1 MYICISLK
9 KMLKKAFHR
18 YINNFKG
25 FRREVWILALITF
38 INRAGTM
45 VLPFLSKYLKE
56 NLHFTYGQ
64 VGWIM
69 VCFGFGSMLGS
80 WMGGKLSDKIGF
92 YKIMVFSLF
101 TSGILFFILQYITTF
116 WGLCFGVFGIMSVS
130 DMFRPAMFVSLGVY
144 AKPENRVRA
153 LSLIRLAINFG
164 FSAGP
169 MLGGLIILG
178 IGYKG
183 LFWVDGSTCILAILI
198 FAFLV
203 KEKKKLAEIHQ
214 TSSEVVVVRSIF
226 KDKPFW
232 VFLFIS
238 FTSAMLFFQIFTT
251 LPLFHHEHFGLSE
264 FRTGLLISLNGI
276 LIFMFEMS
284 FVSLLERKQINRIKI
299 IFFGLF
305 LMAISFYILLMDA
318 WAGILVIEIVLIT
331 FGEIFSFPFSNAFA
345 MGRAPKGQEGRYMA
359 LYTMSFSLAHIVSS
373 KLGLEIIGHYGYE
386 ANWFVMGSFGIA
398 AMLFCVWL
406 NWLLKQEN
414 RLL

>member
-1 MYICISLK
+1 
-9 KMLKKAFHR
+9 MLKTALRR

-69 VCFGFGSMLGS
+69 VSFGIGSMLGS
-80 WMGGKLSDKIGF
+80 WLGGKLSDKIGF

-101 TSGILFFILQYITTF
+101 TSGILFFVLQYITTF
-116 WGLCFGVFGIMSVS
+116 WGLCFGVFAIMSVS

-164 FSAGP
+164 FAAGP

-183 LFWVDGSTCILAILI
+183 LFWIDGSTCILAILI

-203 KEKKKLAEIHQ
+203 KEKKKIPELHQ
-214 TSSEVVVVRSIF
+214 TSSEPVVVKSIF

-251 LPLFHHEHFGLSE
+251 LPLFHHEHFDLSE
-264 FRTGLLISLNGI
+264 FKTGLLISLNGI
-276 LIFMFEMS
+276 LVFMFEMPL
-284 FVSLLERKQINRIKI
+284 VSLLERKQINRIKI
-299 IFFGLF
+299 IFFGSF

-318 WAGILVIEIVLIT
+318 WAGILVIGIIIVT

-373 KLGLEIIGHYGYE
+373 KLGLEIIGHYGYGT
-386 ANWFVMGSFGIA
+386 NWFVMGSFGIV

-406 NWLLKQEN
+406 Q
-414 RLL
+414 RLLRAEKE

>member
-1 MYICISLK
+1 
-9 KMLKKAFHR
+9 MLKTGLRR

-69 VCFGFGSMLGS
+69 VSFGIGSMLGS
-80 WMGGKLSDKIGF
+80 WLGGKLSDKIGF
-92 YKIMVFSLF
+92 YKVMVFSLF
-101 TSGILFFILQYITTF
+101 TSGIMFFFLQYITSF
-116 WGLCFGVFGIMSVS
+116 WGLCIGIFAIMSIS

-164 FSAGP
+164 FAAGP
-169 MLGGLIILG
+169 TLGGLIILG
-178 IGYKG
+178 IGYQG
-183 LFWVDGSTCILAILI
+183 LFWVDGSTCIIAILI
-198 FAFLV
+198 FAFFV
-203 KEKKKLAEIHQ
+203 KEKKKIKELHGESDL
-214 TSSEVVVVRSIF
+214 SSDTKSVF
-226 KDKPFW
+226 KDRPFW

-238 FTSAMLFFQIFTT
+238 FTTAMLFFQIFTT
-251 LPLFHHEHFGLSE
+251 LPLFHHEQFGLSE
-264 FRTGLLISLNGI
+264 FETGLLISLNGI
-276 LIFMFEMS
+276 LIFMFEMP
-284 FVSLLERKQINRIKI
+284 FVSFLERKQINRIKI
-299 IFFGLF
+299 IFWGAF
-305 LMAISFYILLMDA
+305 LMAISFYLLMFDA
-318 WAGILVIEIVLIT
+318 WVGILIVVMIVIT

-359 LYTMSFSLAHIVSS
+359 LYTMSFSLAHIMSS
-373 KLGLEIIGHYGYE
+373 KVGLEIIGHFGYQT
-386 ANWFVMGSFGIA
+386 NWVVMGSFGIV

-406 NWLLKQEN
+406 NRLLRAEN
-414 RLL
+414 R

>member
-1 MYICISLK
+1 
-9 KMLKKAFHR
+9 MLKTGLKR
-18 YINNFKG
+18 YIDNFKG

-56 NLHFTYGQ
+56 NLHFSYSQ

-69 VCFGFGSMLGS
+69 VSFGVGSMLGS
-80 WMGGKLSDKIGF
+80 WLGGKLSDKIGF
-92 YKIMVFSLF
+92 YKVMVFSLF
-101 TSGILFFILQYITTF
+101 TSGIMFFFLQHITSF
-116 WGLCFGVFGIMSVS
+116 WALCIGIFAIMSIS

-164 FSAGP
+164 FAAGP
-169 MLGGLIILG
+169 TLGGLIILG

-203 KEKKKLAEIHQ
+203 KEKKKTPELHQ
-214 TSSEVVVVRSIF
+214 NSSEVVVVKSVF
-226 KDKPFW
+226 KDKIFW

-238 FTSAMLFFQIFTT
+238 FTTAMLFFQIFTT
-251 LPLFHHEHFGLSE
+251 LPLFHHERFGLSE
-264 FRTGLLISLNGI
+264 FETGLLISLNGI
-276 LIFMFEMS
+276 LIFMFEMP
-284 FVSLLERKQINRIKI
+284 FVSMLERKKIDRIKI
-299 IFFGLF
+299 VFWGAF
-305 LMAISFYILLMDA
+305 LMVISFYLLLLDT
-318 WAGILVIEIVLIT
+318 WSGILIVVMVIIT

-359 LYTMSFSLAHIVSS
+359 LYTMSFSLAHIMSS
-373 KLGLEIIGHYGYE
+373 KLGLEIIGHFGYKT
-386 ANWFVMGSFGIA
+386 NWFVMGSFGIV

-406 NWLLKQEN
+406 NKLLKVEN
-414 RLL
+414 NKPN